1 MKAIRLR
8 TEHMY
13 APLGI
18 DVQHPVLSWCCED
31 GIQQRAFQIIAGRG
45 AEILWDSGIRKSAQ
59 MDFRY
64 ELPLHSRERITW
76 KVRLWD

>member
-31 GIQQRAFQIIAGRG
+31 GIHQRAFQIIAGRG

-59 MDFRY
+59 MDCRY

-76 KVRLWD
+76 KVRII